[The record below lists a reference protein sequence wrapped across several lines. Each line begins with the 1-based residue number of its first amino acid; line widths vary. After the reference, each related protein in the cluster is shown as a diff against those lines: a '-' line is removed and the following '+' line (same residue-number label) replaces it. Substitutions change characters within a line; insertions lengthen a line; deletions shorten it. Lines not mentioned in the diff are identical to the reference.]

1 MIALVVHFFHA
12 SQSLSLASRLA
23 LLAAAAA
30 EESTLMNFPHFC
42 LVSPLDRLEPSL
54 SMNLLSINNITS
66 KLLSKLL
73 NDFSIGVH
81 SKSSL

>member
-30 EESTLMNFPHFC
+30 AEESTLMNFPHFC
-42 LVSPLDRLEPSL
+42 LVSLLDRLDLYLIFER
-54 SMNLLSINNITS
+54 
-66 KLLSKLL
+66 
-73 NDFSIGVH
+73 
-81 SKSSL
+81 SSCKNQIQQT

>member
-23 LLAAAAA
+23 LLAAA

-42 LVSPLDRLEPSL
+42 LVSLLDRLDLYLIFER
-54 SMNLLSINNITS
+54 
-66 KLLSKLL
+66 
-73 NDFSIGVH
+73 
-81 SKSSL
+81 SSCKNQIQQT

>member
-42 LVSPLDRLEPSL
+42 LVSLLDRLDL
-54 SMNLLSINNITS
+54 Y
-66 KLLSKLL
+66 
-73 NDFSIGVH
+73 
-81 SKSSL
+81 

>member
-42 LVSPLDRLEPSL
+42 LVSLLDRLDLYLIFE
-54 SMNLLSINNITS
+54 
-66 KLLSKLL
+66 
-73 NDFSIGVH
+73 
-81 SKSSL
+81 KSSCKNQIQQT

>member
-42 LVSPLDRLEPSL
+42 LVSLLDRLDLYLIFER
-54 SMNLLSINNITS
+54 
-66 KLLSKLL
+66 
-73 NDFSIGVH
+73 
-81 SKSSL
+81 SSCKNQIQQT

>member
-30 EESTLMNFPHFC
+30 EESTLMNFTHFC
-42 LVSPLDRLEPSL
+42 LVSLLDRLDLYLIFER
-54 SMNLLSINNITS
+54 
-66 KLLSKLL
+66 
-73 NDFSIGVH
+73 
-81 SKSSL
+81 SSCKNQIQQT

>member
-42 LVSPLDRLEPSL
+42 LVSLLDRLDLYLIFE
-54 SMNLLSINNITS
+54 
-66 KLLSKLL
+66 
-73 NDFSIGVH
+73 
-81 SKSSL
+81 KSSCINQIQ